1 MINYQGKLTDAGGG
15 LVNDTVQMTFSIY
28 PDTLGSPADWSETQ
42 TQVIVENGI
51 FNVLLGAVDTIP
63 LAVFDGNVKYLGV
76 QVESDPEMTP
86 LKPMV
91 SVAYAYRAGTADGG
105 GGGGGWVDD
114 GDVVRLE
121 TTTDSVGIGTNQP
134 IQPVHVVGPVRWQ
147 NANGGVI
154 GELNFDTGLD
164 LIGIGSTVGGAG
176 AASLSLWAGGAER
189 FRIDQSGNVGIGTT
203 SPQANLH
210 TYGDVS
216 IGDADSANPSGA
228 RLYVRHGPNQQGI
241 HIKCTSP
248 TNVYAPIAVYNT
260 WDQSIFY
267 IEPGTDDVGIGTA
280 APDAK
285 LHVVGNG
292 LYSAFLMNGNVGI
305 GTTTPTEQLEV
316 SGNIKASG
324 TITSGSS
331 ITIDGATDKI
341 TATSGTID
349 FDDEN
354 IVTTGN
360 ATIGPGHTNTGSYTL
375 VAGYSNTASA
385 NKVTVAGG
393 QSNTA
398 SNGWDAVVGGLSNT
412 ASGGNSFVGGGQ
424 GNTASA
430 AWAAVCG
437 GLNNTASAGRGTVAG
452 GQSNAASG
460 TYAAVGGGT
469 LDTASGQYATV
480 PGGGLN
486 RASGNFSFA
495 AGRRAKADH
504 SGTFVWADGTNA
516 DFASTGSNQFLIRA
530 SGGVGIG
537 TTSPSEELH
546 VVGDICY
553 TGTIGACSDARY
565 KKNVET
571 LTGSLDR
578 LLKLRGVNFQWKQDE
593 FPDNKFEEGN
603 QIGFIAQELK
613 ELLPEVVTQ
622 GNDGYYSVDYS
633 RLTPILV
640 EAVKELKAENQTL
653 RAELAE
659 LSDLVKTILAKQND
673 SKSGNAKLAVNR

>member
-1 MINYQGKLTDAGGG
+1 MVIFFLCPVSSADVPHMVNYQGKLTDAGGG

-216 IGDADSANPSGA
+216 IGDAASANPSGA

-248 TNVYAPIAVYNT
+248 TNVNAPIAVYNT

-285 LHVVGNG
+285 LHVVD
-292 LYSAFLMNGNVGI
+292 Y
-305 GTTTPTEQLEV
+305 
-316 SGNIKASG
+316 
-324 TITSGSS
+324 TSLGM
-331 ITIDGATDKI
+331 G
-341 TATSGTID
+341 
-349 FDDEN
+349 
-354 IVTTGN
+354 
-360 ATIGPGHTNTGSYTL
+360 
-375 VAGYSNTASA
+375 
-385 NKVTVAGG
+385 
-393 QSNTA
+393 
-398 SNGWDAVVGGLSNT
+398 
-412 ASGGNSFVGGGQ
+412 
-424 GNTASA
+424 
-430 AWAAVCG
+430 
-437 GLNNTASAGRGTVAG
+437 
-452 GQSNAASG
+452 
-460 TYAAVGGGT
+460 
-469 LDTASGQYATV
+469 
-480 PGGGLN
+480 
-486 RASGNFSFA
+486 
-495 AGRRAKADH
+495 
-504 SGTFVWADGTNA
+504 
-516 DFASTGSNQFLIRA
+516 LIR
-530 SGGVGIG
+530 
-537 TTSPSEELH
+537 LF
-546 VVGDICY
+546 
-553 TGTIGACSDARY
+553 
-565 KKNVET
+565 
-571 LTGSLDR
+571 L
-578 LLKLRGVNFQWKQDE
+578 
-593 FPDNKFEEGN
+593 
-603 QIGFIAQELK
+603 
-613 ELLPEVVTQ
+613 
-622 GNDGYYSVDYS
+622 
-633 RLTPILV
+633 
-640 EAVKELKAENQTL
+640 
-653 RAELAE
+653 
-659 LSDLVKTILAKQND
+659 
-673 SKSGNAKLAVNR
+673 